1 MMYDEFLALGGERVK
16 HITFVEYTTLVEP
29 LFEEMNIWKEVF
41 MERLLPLLDKIEAST
56 VNDVINRLPIEVKA
70 DILAGE
76 PYMNEYIQ
84 RVALESRKLIYQKMR
99 LEELVSVAK

>member
-16 HITFVEYTTLVEP
+16 HITFVEYATLVEP

-56 VNDVINRLPIEVKA
+56 VNDVINRLPFVVKA

>member
-16 HITFVEYTTLVEP
+16 HITFIEYAIFVEP

-41 MERLLPLLDKIEAST
+41 IERLLPLLDEIEAST
-56 VNDVINRLPIEVKA
+56 VNDVINKLPIEVKA

-84 RVALESRKLIYQKMR
+84 RVALEARKLIYQKMR

>member
-1 MMYDEFLALGGERVK
+1 
-16 HITFVEYTTLVEP
+16 
-29 LFEEMNIWKEVF
+29 

>member
-1 MMYDEFLALGGERVK
+1 MRYSEFLELGGERVK
-16 HITFVEYTTLVEP
+16 HITFIEYATLVEP
-29 LFEEMNIWKEVF
+29 LFEELNIWKEVF

>member
-1 MMYDEFLALGGERVK
+1 
-16 HITFVEYTTLVEP
+16 
-29 LFEEMNIWKEVF
+29 MNIWDNVF
-41 MERLLPLLDKIEAST
+41 IERLIPLLNEIEAPT
-56 VNDVINRLPIEVKA
+56 VNDVINKLPIEVKA

>member
-1 MMYDEFLALGGERVK
+1 MMYDEFLTLGGERVK
-16 HITFVEYTTLVEP
+16 HITFVEYVTLVEP

-41 MERLLPLLDKIEAST
+41 IERLLPLLDEIEAST

-76 PYMNEYIQ
+76 PYVNEYIQ

>member
-16 HITFVEYTTLVEP
+16 HITIIEYATFVEP

-41 MERLLPLLDKIEAST
+41 IERLLPLLDEIEAST
-56 VNDVINRLPIEVKA
+56 VNDVINKMPIEVKA
-70 DILAGE
+70 NILAGE

-84 RVALESRKLIYQKMR
+84 RVALEARKLIYQKMR
-99 LEELVSVAK
+99 LEELVSVEC

>member
-1 MMYDEFLALGGERVK
+1 MMYSEFLELGGERVQ
-16 HITFVEYTTLVEP
+16 HITFIEYATLVEP

>member
-1 MMYDEFLALGGERVK
+1 MLNE
-16 HITFVEYTTLVEP
+16 
-29 LFEEMNIWKEVF
+29 
-41 MERLLPLLDKIEAST
+41 IEAPT
-56 VNDVINRLPIEVKA
+56 VNDVINKLPIEVKA

-99 LEELVSVAK
+99 LESL

>member
-16 HITFVEYTTLVEP
+16 HITFIEYATFIEL

-41 MERLLPLLDKIEAST
+41 IERLLPLLDEIEAST
-56 VNDVINRLPIEVKA
+56 VNDVINKLPIEVKA

-84 RVALESRKLIYQKMR
+84 RVAFEARKLIYQKMR
-99 LEELVSVAK
+99 LEELVSVEC

>member
-1 MMYDEFLALGGERVK
+1 MMYDEFLELGGERVK
-16 HITFVEYTTLVEP
+16 HITFIEYTTLVEP

>member
-16 HITFVEYTTLVEP
+16 HITFIEYATFVEP

-41 MERLLPLLDKIEAST
+41 IERLLPLLDEIEAST
-56 VNDVINRLPIEVKA
+56 VNDAINKLPIEVKA

-76 PYMNEYIQ
+76 SYMNEYIQ
-84 RVALESRKLIYQKMR
+84 RVALEARKLIYQKMR
-99 LEELVSVAK
+99 LEELVSVEC

>member
-1 MMYDEFLALGGERVK
+1 MS
-16 HITFVEYTTLVEP
+16 HSSEP

-41 MERLLPLLDKIEAST
+41 IERLLPLLDEIEAST
-56 VNDVINRLPIEVKA
+56 VNDVINKMPIEVKA

-84 RVALESRKLIYQKMR
+84 RVALEARKLIYQKMR
-99 LEELVSVAK
+99 LEELVSVEC

>member
-16 HITFVEYTTLVEP
+16 HITFIEYATFVES

-41 MERLLPLLDKIEAST
+41 IERLLLLLDEIEAPT
-56 VNDVINRLPIEVKA
+56 VNDVINRFPIEIKE

-99 LEELVSVAK
+99 LEELVSVEC

>member
-1 MMYDEFLALGGERVK
+1 M
-16 HITFVEYTTLVEP
+16 EYVTLVEP

-41 MERLLPLLDKIEAST
+41 IERLLPLLDEIEAST

>member
-1 MMYDEFLALGGERVK
+1 MSNALF
-16 HITFVEYTTLVEP
+16 I
-29 LFEEMNIWKEVF
+29 
-41 MERLLPLLDKIEAST
+41 ERLLPLLDEIEAST

>member
-16 HITFVEYTTLVEP
+16 HITFIEYATLVEP
-29 LFEEMNIWKEVF
+29 LFEELNIWDNVF
-41 MERLLPLLDKIEAST
+41 IERLIPLLDEIEAST
-56 VNDVINRLPIEVKA
+56 VNDVINRFPIEVKA

-84 RVALESRKLIYQKMR
+84 RVALEARKLIYQKMR
-99 LEELVSVAK
+99 LEELVSAAK

>member
-1 MMYDEFLALGGERVK
+1 MMYSEFLELGGERVK
-16 HITFVEYTTLVEP
+16 HITFIEYATLVEP

-56 VNDVINRLPIEVKA
+56 VNDVINRLPIEVKP

-76 PYMNEYIQ
+76 RYMN
-84 RVALESRKLIYQKMR
+84 
-99 LEELVSVAK
+99 

>member
-16 HITFVEYTTLVEP
+16 HITFIEYATFVEP

-41 MERLLPLLDKIEAST
+41 IERLLPLLDEIETST
-56 VNDVINRLPIEVKA
+56 VNDVINKLPIEVKA

-76 PYMNEYIQ
+76 LYMNEYIQ
-84 RVALESRKLIYQKMR
+84 RVALEARKLIYQKMR
-99 LEELVSVAK
+99 LEELVSVEC